1 MSNLMIETSK
11 ILQLSIIVPMYN
23 AESYISRCLDSI
35 LAQDLVKYNYEIII
49 VDDGSTDSSLKY
61 ANNMQYDMTL

>member
-35 LAQDLVKYNYEIII
+35 LAQDLFKYNYEIII
-49 VDDGSTDSSLKY
+49 MDDCSTDYSLKIFK
-61 ANNMQYDMTL
+61 QYTIRY